1 MVKKIGILASGGD
14 APGMNCATIG
24 AIRAGYKLG
33 KEMYVIRHGFKGLV
47 EGEIEKVDREFA
59 KYSASMG
66 GTVLKS
72 ARLSSFKEPE
82 VQKKAIDNLHKF
94 GIDALIVIGGDGS
107 YMGAKKLSEQGINC
121 IGLPGTI
128 DNDISSTDY
137 TIGFDTAL
145 NKVVAAIDD
154 ITDTIS
160 SHNRCGVIEVMG
172 NRCGDLTLFAGIATY
187 ADFIITGDHPIDQ
200 DKLIADLK
208 ELKKTNPD
216 HVTILLSEKILDTNA
231 LVKRIADETGFDTRL
246 DILGYV
252 QRGGR
257 PSAMERFNATRQG
270 AFAVK
275 LLDQGIGGVCVGI
288 IDNQLHYQDIYEA
301 LKTPRN
307 KHEDLYEEF
316 DLIK

>member
-14 APGMNCATIG
+14 APGMNCAMIG

-33 KEMYVIRHGFKGLV
+33 KEMYVIKHGFKGLV
-47 EGEIEKVDREFA
+47 EGEIEKVDRDYA

-66 GTVLKS
+66 GTVIKT
-72 ARLSSFKEPE
+72 ARLPEFKQPDI
-82 VQKKAIDNLHKF
+82 QKKAIQNLRQI

-145 NKVVAAIDD
+145 NTVVKAIDD
-154 ITDTIS
+154 ITDTMS

-172 NRCGDLTLFAGIATY
+172 NKCGDLTLFAGIATH
-187 ADFIITGDHPIDQ
+187 ADFIITGDHPINQ
-200 DKLIADLK
+200 ETFISELK

-216 HVTILLSEKILDTNA
+216 HVTILVSEKILDTQA
-231 LVKRIADETGFDTRL
+231 LVDKIAKETGFDTRL
-246 DILGYV
+246 DVLGYI

-257 PSAMERFNATRQG
+257 PSAMERFNSTRMG
-270 AFAVK
+270 AYAVE
-275 LLDQGIGGVCVGI
+275 LLDKGIGGVCVGI
-288 IDNQLHYQDIYEA
+288 VDNKLHYQDIYDA
-301 LKTPRN
+301 LNTPRD
-307 KHEDLYEEF
+307 KHEELYEDF
-316 DLIK
+316 ALIK